1 MKNLSILLNVV
12 LVIAV
17 AILFYLH
24 FSSSKGAIQ
33 TAENSSESDTS
44 RTAVTAPKV
53 KKESRNYYVNMDTLN
68 EKYKLLQDVA
78 RDLKARKSSLEAAYQ
93 ANMQKYQEDLMTYQQ
108 RLQEN
113 KITAEEAQRTED
125 NLRKLGEKIQGNERS
140 MEILMEELD
149 KKNLEARKEL
159 DAFMEEYKKGKEID
173 YIFGYSSVIQT
184 IVYGNDSL
192 DITDEVLKGL
202 NERYEQKKQQ
212 AKDQKKK

>member
-17 AILFYLH
+17 GILFYLH
-24 FSSSKGAIQ
+24 FSSPKGAAQ
-33 TAENSSESDTS
+33 TTEGSNEGDT
-44 RTAVTAPKV
+44 TAIAMAAPKV

-78 RDLKARKSSLEAAYQ
+78 RELRAKKNALETSYQ
-93 ANMQKYQEDLMTYQQ
+93 ANMQKYQEDMMVYQQ

-125 NLRKLGEKIQGNERS
+125 NLRKLGEKIQGAERN
-140 MEILMEELD
+140 MEILMDELD
-149 KKNLEARKEL
+149 KKNLEAKKEL
-159 DAFMEEYKKGKEID
+159 DAFLEEYKKGKGID
-173 YIFGYSSVIQT
+173 YIFGYSSMIQT

-202 NERYEQKKQQ
+202 NERYEEKKNQG
-212 AKDQKKK
+212 KDQKKK